1 MENLGNILDRLGT
14 ANELRNRIAT
24 NEPENDEKYELTCDV
39 CGGKGWL
46 TPNVPTGHPDFG
58 SSITC
63 QCRESD
69 KIEDAAKKLL
79 SYSNLGFLSRSR
91 FEKTQINGKT
101 NLQENFQD
109 AFNRSLQFSTTLEG
123 WLLLSGPHG
132 SGKTHLAAS
141 IANRCIENGVPSF
154 FILMSDLMDHLR
166 STYSS
171 TSDITY
177 DNLFDLV
184 KNAPVLILDG
194 VSYKSSTPWAIE
206 KLNQILNHRAN
217 GMLPTVITTAESI
230 DSLDP
235 FLASRIQDI
244 NLCQCIE
251 ISQSYDNKD
260 DSWDLGNI
268 PGHLSRMTF
277 ESFDP
282 RGRVR
287 TDQKSIDSIKTSL
300 NSAKSYANN
309 PDGWLTLYSTTSG
322 VGKTHLA
329 IAIAN
334 ELQKNGHRVFF
345 AFVPELMDYLRST
358 FSPNNPTNID
368 SLFSEIKNSNVLI
381 LDDLGEERNSGWT
394 QERLYQIIVHRHNH
408 RLPTIITTRTDFIKE
423 AQNNSAVASRIQD
436 PSIGQILNIHS
447 VDYRLGNYRENT

>member
-14 ANELRNRIAT
+14 AKNLRNRVAT
-24 NEPENDEKYELTCDV
+24 TEPENEDTYEFTCEV
-39 CGGKGWL
+39 CDGKGWL

-79 SYSNLGFLSRSR
+79 SYSNLGFLSKSR
-91 FEKTQINGKT
+91 FEHTQQNGKT
-101 NLQENFQD
+101 NSEEKFQD
-109 AFNRSLQFSTTLEG
+109 AYDEALLFSKNLDG
-123 WLLLSGPHG
+123 WLVLSGPHG
-132 SGKTHLAAS
+132 TGKTQLAAC
-141 IANRCIENGVPSF
+141 IANRCIENGIPAF

-194 VSYKSSTPWAIE
+194 VSYKSSTAWTIE

-217 GMLPTVITTAESI
+217 GKLPTIITTAESI

-235 FLASRIQDI
+235 FLSSRIQDI
-244 NLCQCIE
+244 DLCKWIKT
-251 ISQSYDNKD
+251 SATSNKKD
-260 DSWDLGNI
+260 TAWDLGSI
-268 PGHLSRMTF
+268 PSHLSRMTF
-277 ESFDP
+277 ESFDS
-282 RGRVR
+282 RGRMR
-287 TDQKSIDSIKTSL
+287 TDQKSIASIETSL
-300 NSAKSYANN
+300 HSAKSYASN
-309 PDGWLTLYSTTSG
+309 PDGWITLYSSTSG

-334 ELQKNGHRVFF
+334 ELQKSGRRVFF

-358 FSPNNPTNID
+358 FAPDNPTNMD
-368 SLFSEIKNSNVLI
+368 SLFGEIKNSDVLI

-436 PSIGQILNIHS
+436 PSIGQILSIYS
-447 VDYRLGNYRENT
+447 SDYRLGNYR